1 MIHLDRVANEIKH
14 IGFYDMLYQD
24 IKDRLDNPN
33 PTEEEIKDI
42 LKKEP
47 KFLQDYKQLNIEYNI
62 SNIHIKD
69 IPLDNLDKECIDE
82 AKRLNEKL
90 AKLRELEPF
99 TLEFEKSSFLVILFS
114 VEFFVLFSVQY
125 FIVLLSL
132 KEYQWYI
139 YGFFLLSIVISWWVA
154 KRQKKKF
161 IEGNI
166 AFEKLLKEI
175 KEELKSLED
184 RGCIE
189 YESLIIKESDEHV
202 KK

>member
-42 LKKEP
+42 LQKEP

>member
-42 LKKEP
+42 LQKEP

-161 IEGNI
+161 TEGNI